1 MNDDNTTSTP
11 ETEPLVA
18 GSGNR
23 WERSAQP
30 ADAPPAVGGPSGP
43 PSGPPPDTGAY
54 PVVGAPVAKRR
65 RARAAAAIAAAAVV
79 AGAGGV
85 GLGRATAG
93 DDAVPVSNQ
102 VGDSDQGPG
111 RFGDRQFGNGD
122 RPEFPGNGQPPGE
135 FPGQND
141 GSGQDSG
148 QGSATS

>member
-30 ADAPPAVGGPSGP
+30 DDAPPADGP

-79 AGAGGV
+79 AGAGGF
-85 GLGRATAG
+85 GIGRATAG

-102 VGDSDQGPG
+102 VGDSDQGPE
-111 RFGDRQFGNGD
+111 RFGDRQFGDGD
-122 RPEFPGNGQPPGE
+122 RPEFPGDGQPPGD
-135 FPGQND
+135 FPGQGQ